1 MGSIPGQG
9 TKIPRAMQRS
19 QKKKKGK
26 TQMEKQAEIWNSVKV
41 GKTKLL
47 LKKYLRCGK
56 GEMEYKKKQCCV
68 HLWGIK
74 DI

>member
-9 TKIPRAMQRS
+9 TKIPHAMQRG
-19 QKKKKGK
+19 QKKKKAK
-26 TQMEKQAEIWNSVKV
+26 PKWKNKQKLKFVKV
-41 GKTKLL
+41 GKTKLP
-47 LKKYLRCGK
+47 LKKNLRCGK

-68 HLWGIK
+68 HLCGIK